1 MSAPAM
7 EAPRC
12 GRPKRQGGG
21 ECAHEAGWGTDH
33 LGDGPCKLHG
43 GTLANVRQDSRR
55 RLMEAELRGQLAARG
70 VTSVTDPA
78 AEYARLAGEVIDFR
92 DICREQLDKL
102 NSWTVFNEGIGE
114 QARAL
119 VTIYERAQDRSQ
131 KTLADMLKIGLT
143 AEALGIAAARP
154 STQQADA
161 LKRVLDRVFADLWLT
176 EEQKAR
182 IPQALTGALEAEGLI

>member
-1 MSAPAM
+1 
-7 EAPRC
+7 
-12 GRPKRQGGG
+12 
-21 ECAHEAGWGTDH
+21 
-33 LGDGPCKLHG
+33 
-43 GTLANVRQDSRR
+43 
-55 RLMEAELRGQLAARG
+55 MEAELRGQLAARG

-119 VTIYERAQDRSQ
+119 VTIYERAQERSQ
-131 KTLADMLKIGLT
+131 KTLGDMLKIGLT
-143 AEALGIAAARP
+143 AEALGLARERP
-154 STQQADA
+154 SREQAEA
-161 LKRVLDRVFADLWLT
+161 LQRVLDRVFADLWLT